1 MGEALAIAKM
11 TEKQWDQK
19 WEFVL
24 GDQHNTVIILS
35 MKLIVLM
42 HHGDDNLEH
51 FDYPPGASCIAAS
64 MVGGEMD
71 YGQVRFQ
78 S

>member
-42 HHGDDNLEH
+42 CLVMT
-51 FDYPPGASCIAAS
+51 IAIIHQAQ
-64 MVGGEMD
+64 VALLPQWLTEKWTMD
-71 YGQVRFQ
+71 RCD
-78 S
+78 SSHN